1 MRTNKKIIAVLCCL
15 IRLSACGN
23 KEVSDVSDNTI
34 TAESMTTETTTV
46 ISVNTTT
53 TLFETIPQTTAT
65 ITEVP
70 LDFDEENEVPE
81 NAVYKKTKYRMN
93 DDEKQITEI
102 SFFDEHDNIVCNVN
116 PDLNDNIYSIMRY
129 VYKYNDDN
137 TISSKKLIAENGIT
151 SVNNYEYNDDGT
163 LRSISYLSEGR
174 DLART
179 EYYEFNENGD
189 ILTKNIFM
197 PNESEPYRT
206 EIHEYEYDENG
217 KISHNIITKTDMGYN
232 VDYEETETLDYT
244 YDENGNIL
252 IEHSVRTG
260 ISHTLATDTD
270 EDDMIVYT
278 YNSSNQCISAEITDK
293 YGNISII
300 EYEYYQ

>member
-1 MRTNKKIIAVLCCL
+1 MKWLIFVLLCAVCL
-15 IRLSACGN
+15 VSCSDTSVSEESSSSE
-23 KEVSDVSDNTI
+23 EVSVTEIVTGTTTMVS
-34 TAESMTTETTTV
+34 STTTV
-46 ISVNTTT
+46 T
-53 TLFETIPQTTAT
+53 EQTTAT
-65 ITEVP
+65 LTEVP

-81 NAVYKKTKYRMN
+81 NAIYKKTKYRMN
-93 DDEKQITEI
+93 DNEKQITEI

-116 PDLNDNIYSIMRY
+116 PNLNDNIYCIMRY

-174 DLART
+174 DLAKT

-217 KISHNIITKTDMGYN
+217 KISHDIITKTDMGYN
-232 VDYEETETLDYT
+232 VDYKETETLDYT
-244 YDENGNIL
+244 YDE
-252 IEHSVRTG
+252 
-260 ISHTLATDTD
+260 D
-270 EDDMIVYT
+270 
-278 YNSSNQCISAEITDK
+278 
-293 YGNISII
+293 
-300 EYEYYQ
+300 

>member
-1 MRTNKKIIAVLCCL
+1 MKRLIFVLLCAVCL
-15 IRLSACGN
+15 VSCSDTSVSEESSSSE
-23 KEVSDVSDNTI
+23 EVSVIEIVADT
-34 TAESMTTETTTV
+34 TTTV
-46 ISVNTTT
+46 SASTTVTGQTTT
-53 TLFETIPQTTAT
+53 QTTAPIVT
-65 ITEVP
+65 YPRDI
-70 LDFDEENEVPE
+70 DYIPE
-81 NAVYKKTKYRMN
+81 NAIYKKTKYRMN
-93 DDEKQITEI
+93 DNEKQITEI

-116 PDLNDNIYSIMRY
+116 PNLNDNIYSIMRY

-217 KISHNIITKTDMGYN
+217 KISHDIITKTDMGYS
-232 VDYEETETLDYT
+232 VDYKEVETIDYT

-260 ISHTLATDTD
+260 ICHTLATDTD

-300 EYEYYQ
+300 EYEYYK